1 MIYFSIIIP
10 HKNSIGLLQY
20 CLSSIP
26 VRDDIQVIV
35 VDDNSDPNKVDF
47 MNFPKWKGGC
57 YECYFTKEGKGAGYA
72 RNVGLEHAKGKWV
85 LFVDADDF
93 LVADADDIFESTIGV
108 DADIVFYRPK
118 SVMLHDRTI
127 PSLRASN
134 YNRIIDNYLL
144 CDDETEL
151 RVRFFS
157 PTCKFVRRSL
167 IQSKNIR
174 FEEIQYSNDN
184 LFAVSIGCNANNIKV
199 CDREFYVIT
208 ESNDSLVSNYCS
220 KPNELQIRSEAF
232 LRVSNYIQKFNFP
245 IDKNVA
251 FDFLSR
257 MLVTNK
263 KLYVSFFQQIMLLL
277 NYSRIKLILEE
288 FRGNKPWSRVK
299 RTIYAFLI
307 TLH

>member
-10 HKNSIGLLQY
+10 HKNSTGLLQY

-118 SVMLHDRTI
+118 SVMLHDRTT

-144 CDDETEL
+144 CDDPKEGFVLSKDCVVKILHFNSHVIAERFESGRFVHDRVCLHDFIDIACQSHVPRIWDITLL
-151 RVRFFS
+151 RV
-157 PTCKFVRRSL
+157 
-167 IQSKNIR
+167 IR
-174 FEEIQYSNDN
+174 
-184 LFAVSIGCNANNIKV
+184 L
-199 CDREFYVIT
+199 
-208 ESNDSLVSNYCS
+208 
-220 KPNELQIRSEAF
+220 
-232 LRVSNYIQKFNFP
+232 
-245 IDKNVA
+245 
-251 FDFLSR
+251 
-257 MLVTNK
+257 
-263 KLYVSFFQQIMLLL
+263 
-277 NYSRIKLILEE
+277 
-288 FRGNKPWSRVK
+288 
-299 RTIYAFLI
+299 
-307 TLH
+307 